1 MLIFCIT
8 IESMSQEEALDILKM
23 GHSVFLTG
31 AAGTGKTFVLNKYIS
46 YLKTHSITPVITAS
60 TGIAATHISGQ
71 TIHSWS
77 GIGILEKLD
86 RYALD
91 RLEQNEKLYKK
102 YENVKVL
109 IIDEISMLHA
119 SRLDMINTL
128 FKKFRHTDK
137 AFGGIQMIFCGDFF
151 QLPPVVKNFQS
162 RNKNGDIIESD
173 TDKEFAYNSQAWKEL
188 NPVICYLSR
197 NYRQE
202 DEKLLKILGDIRF
215 ERNGSEILKD
225 LEDKTKIYKEE
236 KNILKLYT
244 HNIDVDAINQDQYNE
259 LTEGSEFTYEMT
271 SHGKSNIVE
280 NLKNN
285 CLAPEIINL
294 KIGTKVIF
302 VKNDQNKTFQNGTLG
317 EVIDFADNDMPIVET
332 FDKKKILVKPE
343 TWQQT
348 NDDGKV
354 LGEISQIPIR
364 YAWAITI
371 HKSQGMTL
379 DAAEI
384 DLGRAFGSG
393 MGYVALSRVK
403 EFKNINLVS
412 IGSHA
417 LKINS
422 GVLKQDK
429 IFQDKSKRASEAIKK
444 YFEDSEMKEK
454 LIKKQEDFIINCGGS
469 LIEVEIQDENIFEEA
484 KPKVKTTLVTLEF
497 IKKEILPKQI
507 AEERSLTL
515 GTIVGHIEELFEARE
530 IKEKDI
536 EYIFKDIEKHY
547 KASDMKIIK
556 KILMSDRGLKAKHDE
571 LNNKNKIE
579 IDFNTLKLLRIKLDK

>member
-1 MLIFCIT
+1 MALFCIT

-31 AAGTGKTFVLNKYIS
+31 AAGTGKTFVLNKYIQ
-46 YLKTHSITPVITAS
+46 YLKTHSISPIISAS
-60 TGIAATHISGQ
+60 TGIAATHIAGQ

-77 GIGILEKLD
+77 GIGIMEKLD
-86 RYALD
+86 RFALD

-128 FKKFRHTDK
+128 FKKFRHSDK
-137 AFGGIQMIFCGDFF
+137 PFAGIQIIFCGDFF
-151 QLPPVVKNFQS
+151 QLPPVVKNFQK
-162 RNKNGDIIESD
+162 RNTDLENTETES
-173 TDKEFAYNSQAWKEL
+173 DKEFAYNSEAWKEL

-202 DEKLLKILGDIRF
+202 DEQLLKILGDIRF
-215 ERNGSEILKD
+215 ERNEHEILNQ
-225 LEDKTKIYKEE
+225 LEEKTKIFKEE

-244 HNIDVDAINQDQYNE
+244 HNIDVDAINQDQYSE
-259 LTEGSEFTYEMT
+259 LKDGQEYTYEMT

-285 CLAPEIINL
+285 CLALEIMNL

-302 VKNDQNKTFQNGTLG
+302 VKNDQNKNFQNGTLG
-317 EVIDFADNDMPIVET
+317 EVIEFADNDMPIVET

-354 LGEISQIPIR
+354 LGEISQIPLR

-412 IGSHA
+412 IGKHA

-429 IFQDKSKRASEAIKK
+429 IFQDKSKRASDAIKK
-444 YFEDSEMKEK
+444 YFEDKEMKEK
-454 LIKKQEDFIINCGGS
+454 LTKKQEAFITNCGGS
-469 LIEVEIQDENIFEEA
+469 LIEVEIQEEDFFEA
-484 KPKVKTTLVTLEF
+484 DKPKIKTTFVTLEF

-530 IKEKDI
+530 IKMSDI

-547 KASDMKIIK
+547 SGGDMKIIK
-556 KILMSDRGLKAKHDE
+556 KILKEDRGLKAKHDE
-571 LNNKNKIE
+571 LNKKHKIE
-579 IDFNTLKLLRIKLDK
+579 IDFSTLKLLRIKIEK

>member
-1 MLIFCIT
+1 MALFCIT

-31 AAGTGKTFVLNKYIS
+31 AAGTGKTFVLNKYIQ
-46 YLKTHSITPVITAS
+46 YLKTHSISPIISAS
-60 TGIAATHISGQ
+60 TGIAATHIAGQ

-77 GIGILEKLD
+77 GIGIMEKLD
-86 RYALD
+86 RFALD

-128 FKKFRHTDK
+128 FKKFRHSDK
-137 AFGGIQMIFCGDFF
+137 PFAGIQIIFCGDFF
-151 QLPPVVKNFQS
+151 QLPPVVKNFQK
-162 RNKNGDIIESD
+162 RNTDLENTETES
-173 TDKEFAYNSQAWKEL
+173 DKEFAYNSEAWKEL

-202 DEKLLKILGDIRF
+202 DEQLLKILGDIRF
-215 ERNGSEILKD
+215 ERNEHEILNQ
-225 LEDKTKIYKEE
+225 LEEKTKIFKEE

-244 HNIDVDAINQDQYNE
+244 HNIDVDAINQDQYSE
-259 LTEGSEFTYEMT
+259 LKDGQEYTYEMT

-285 CLAPEIINL
+285 CLALEIMNL

-302 VKNDQNKTFQNGTLG
+302 VKNDQNKNFQNGTLG
-317 EVIDFADNDMPIVET
+317 EVIEFADNDMPIVET

-354 LGEISQIPIR
+354 LGEISQIPLR

-412 IGSHA
+412 IGKHA

-429 IFQDKSKRASEAIKK
+429 IFQDKSKRASDAIKK
-444 YFEDSEMKEK
+444 YFEDKEMKEK
-454 LIKKQEDFIINCGGS
+454 LTKKQEAFITNCGGS
-469 LIEVEIQDENIFEEA
+469 LIEVEIQEEDFFEA
-484 KPKVKTTLVTLEF
+484 DKPKIKTTFVTLEF

-530 IKEKDI
+530 IKMSDI

-547 KASDMKIIK
+547 SGGDIKIIK
-556 KILMSDRGLKAKHDE
+556 KILKEDRGLKAKHDE
-571 LNNKNKIE
+571 LNKKHKIE
-579 IDFNTLKLLRIKLDK
+579 IDFSTLKLLRIKIEK

>member
-1 MLIFCIT
+1 
-8 IESMSQEEALDILKM
+8 MSQEEALDILKM

-31 AAGTGKTFVLNKYIS
+31 AAGTGKTFVLNKYIE
-46 YLKTHSITPVITAS
+46 YLKIHSISPTITAS
-60 TGIAATHISGQ
+60 TGIAATHIGGQ

-86 RYALD
+86 KYTLD

-102 YENVKVL
+102 YEGVKVL

-128 FKKFRHTDK
+128 FKKFRKTDK
-137 AFGGIQMIFCGDFF
+137 PFGGIQMIFCGDFF
-151 QLPPVVKNFQS
+151 QLPPVVKTFQS
-162 RNKNGDIIESD
+162 KNEDEIDNKN
-173 TDKEFAYNSQAWKEL
+173 DKEFAYNGNAWKEL
-188 NPVICYLSR
+188 NPVICYLSK

-202 DEKLLKILGDIRF
+202 DEKLLTILNNIRF
-215 ERNGSEILKD
+215 EKDIEEVFKD
-225 LEDKTKIYKEE
+225 LENKTKNFKEK

-244 HNIDVDAINQDQYNE
+244 HNIDVDAINEDEYKE
-259 LTEGSEFTYEMT
+259 LKEESEYTYEMS
-271 SHGKSNIVE
+271 SHGKKNIIE

-302 VKNDQNKTFQNGTLG
+302 VKNDINRNYQNGTLG
-317 EVIDFADNDMPIVET
+317 EVVDFADNDMPIVET
-332 FDKKKILVKPE
+332 FSGKKILVKEE
-343 TWQQT
+343 TWQYL

-354 LGEISQIPIR
+354 LGEISQIPLR

-379 DAAEI
+379 DEAEI

-417 LKINS
+417 LKINKN
-422 GVLKQDK
+422 VLNQDK
-429 IFQDKSKRASEAIKK
+429 IFREKSKRASDAIKK
-444 YFEDSEMKEK
+444 YYEDSEMKEK
-454 LIKKQEDFIINCGGS
+454 LKKKQEEFIIKCDGS
-469 LIEVEIQDENIFEEA
+469 LMEIDIQDENFFEEE
-484 KPKVKTTLVTLEF
+484 KPKIKTIIITLGF
-497 IKKEILPKQI
+497 IKEKILPKDI
-507 AEERSLTL
+507 VINRNLTL

-536 EYIFKDIEKHY
+536 EYIIKDIEKYYHPNDL
-547 KASDMKIIK
+547 KTIK
-556 KILMSDRGLKAKHDE
+556 KILKEDTGLKAKHDE
-571 LNNKNKIE
+571 LNKKYKID
-579 IDFNTLKLLRIKLDK
+579 IDFNNLKLLRLIK

>member
-1 MLIFCIT
+1 
-8 IESMSQEEALDILKM
+8 MSQEEALDILKM

-31 AAGTGKTFVLNKYIS
+31 AAGTGKTFVLNKYIQ
-46 YLKTHSITPVITAS
+46 YLKTHSISPIITAS
-60 TGIAATHISGQ
+60 TGIASTHIGGQ

-86 RYALD
+86 KYTLD
-91 RLEQNEKLYKK
+91 KLEQNEKLYKK

-128 FKKFRHTDK
+128 FKKFKKSDK
-137 AFGGIQMIFCGDFF
+137 PFAGIQIIFCGDFF
-151 QLPPVVKNFQS
+151 QLPPVVKNYS
-162 RNKNGDIIESD
+162 NKNTENIENDS
-173 TDKEFAYNSQAWKEL
+173 DKEFAYNSNAWKEL

-215 ERNGSEILKD
+215 ERNESEILKE
-225 LEDKTKIYKEE
+225 LEVKTKSYKQE
-236 KNILKLYT
+236 KDILKLYT
-244 HNIDVDAINQDQYNE
+244 HNIDVDAINEDQYKE
-259 LTEGSEFTYEMT
+259 LGEVKEYTYEMT
-271 SHGKSNIVE
+271 SSGKKHIVE

-285 CLAPEIINL
+285 CLAGDIINL

-302 VKNDQNKTFQNGTLG
+302 VKNDQNKAYQNGTLG
-317 EVIDFADNDMPIVET
+317 EVIDFANNDMPIVET
-332 FDKKKILVKPE
+332 FDKKKILVKE
-343 TWQQT
+343 ESWQQT

-354 LGEISQIPIR
+354 LGEISQIPLR

-412 IGSHA
+412 IGKHA
-417 LKINS
+417 LRINS

-429 IFQDKSKRASEAIKK
+429 IFQEKSERASLAIKK
-444 YFEDSEMKEK
+444 YFDDREMKAK
-454 LIKKQEDFIINCGGS
+454 LKKKQEDFITYCGGS
-469 LIEVEIQDENIFEEA
+469 LAEVEIQEENFFEEA
-484 KPKVKTTLVTLEF
+484 KPKIKTTLVTLELV
-497 IKKEILPKQI
+497 KQEILPKYI
-507 AEERSLTL
+507 AEKRNLTL

-530 IKEKDI
+530 IKESDI

-547 KASDMKIIK
+547 SGGDMKIIK

-571 LNNKNKIE
+571 LNKKHKIE
-579 IDFNTLKLLRIKLDK
+579 IDFSTLKLLRLKI

>member
-1 MLIFCIT
+1 
-8 IESMSQEEALDILKM
+8 MSQEEALDILKM

-31 AAGTGKTFVLNKYIS
+31 AAGTGKTFVLNKYIQ
-46 YLKTHSITPVITAS
+46 YLKTHSISPIITAS
-60 TGIAATHISGQ
+60 TGIASTHIGGQ

-86 RYALD
+86 KYALD
-91 RLEQNEKLYKK
+91 KLEQNEKLYKK
-102 YENVKVL
+102 YENIKVL
-109 IIDEISMLHA
+109 IIDEISMLHS

-128 FKKFRHTDK
+128 FKKFRKSDK
-137 AFGGIQMIFCGDFF
+137 PFAGIQIIFCGDFF
-151 QLPPVVKNFQS
+151 QLPPVVKNFQN
-162 RNKNGDIIESD
+162 RNTDLEIIESD
-173 TDKEFAYNSQAWKEL
+173 SDKEFAYNSNAWKEL

-215 ERNGSEILKD
+215 EKNALEILKE
-225 LEDKTKIYKEE
+225 LEEKIKIYKEE

-244 HNIDVDAINQDQYNE
+244 HNIDVDAINEDQYRE
-259 LTEGSEFTYEMT
+259 LKEEKEFTYEMT
-271 SHGKSNIVE
+271 SNGKKHIVE

-285 CLAPEIINL
+285 CLAPEILNL

-302 VKNDQNKTFQNGTLG
+302 VKNDQNKAYQNGTLG
-317 EVIDFADNDMPIVET
+317 EVIDFANNDMPIVET

-354 LGEISQIPIR
+354 LGEISQIPLR

-412 IGSHA
+412 IGKHA
-417 LKINS
+417 LKING
-422 GVLKQDK
+422 GVLTQDK
-429 IFQDKSKRASEAIKK
+429 IFQEKSKRASLAIKK
-444 YFEDSEMKEK
+444 YYDDREMREK
-454 LIKKQEDFIINCGGS
+454 LKKKQEDFIVKSGGS
-469 LIEVEIQDENIFEEA
+469 LIEVEIQKEDFFEEN

-515 GTIVGHIEELFEARE
+515 GTIVGHIEELFGARE
-530 IKEKDI
+530 IKIEDI

-547 KASDMKIIK
+547 SASDMKIIK
-556 KILMSDRGLKAKHDE
+556 KILMSDKGLKAKHDE
-571 LNNKNKIE
+571 INNKHKIE
-579 IDFNTLKLLRIKLDK
+579 IDFSTLKLLRLKI

>member
-1 MLIFCIT
+1 
-8 IESMSQEEALDILKM
+8 MSQEEALDILKM

-31 AAGTGKTFVLNKYIS
+31 AAGTGKTFVLNKYIQ
-46 YLKTHSITPVITAS
+46 YLKTHSISPVITAS
-60 TGIAATHISGQ
+60 TGIAATHIAGQ

-128 FKKFRHTDK
+128 FKKFRNSDK
-137 AFGGIQMIFCGDFF
+137 PFAGIQIIFCGDFF
-151 QLPPVVKNFQS
+151 QLPPVVKNFQN
-162 RNKNGDIIESD
+162 RNKDQDLEIIESD
-173 TDKEFAYNSQAWKEL
+173 SDKEFAYNSAAWKEL

-202 DEKLLKILGDIRF
+202 DEQLLKILGDIRF
-215 ERNGSEILKD
+215 ERNGLGILKD
-225 LEDKTKIYKEE
+225 LEEKTKIYKEE

-244 HNIDVDAINQDQYNE
+244 HNIDVDAINQDQYSE
-259 LTEGSEFTYEMT
+259 LKEGQEYTYEMT

-285 CLAPEIINL
+285 CLAPEIMNL

-317 EVIDFADNDMPIVET
+317 EVIEFADNDMPIVET

-354 LGEISQIPIR
+354 LGEISQIPLR

-412 IGSHA
+412 IGKHA

-429 IFQDKSKRASEAIKK
+429 IFQDKSKRASDAIKK
-444 YFEDSEMKEK
+444 YFEDKEMKEK
-454 LIKKQEDFIINCGGS
+454 LKKKQEDFIIKCDGS
-469 LIEVEIQDENIFEEA
+469 LSEVEIQEEDFFEA
-484 KPKVKTTLVTLEF
+484 DKPKVKTTLVTLEF

-507 AEERSLTL
+507 AEERRLTL

-530 IKEKDI
+530 IKVSDI

-547 KASDMKIIK
+547 SGGDMKIIK
-556 KILMSDRGLKAKHDE
+556 KILKEDRGLKAKYDE
-571 LNNKNKIE
+571 INNKNKIE

>member
-1 MLIFCIT
+1 
-8 IESMSQEEALDILKM
+8 MSQEEALEILKM

-31 AAGTGKTFVLNKYIS
+31 AAGTGKTFVLNKYIQ
-46 YLKTHSITPVITAS
+46 YLKTHSISPVITAS
-60 TGIAATHISGQ
+60 TGIAATHIGGQ

-128 FKKFRHTDK
+128 FKKFRNSDK
-137 AFGGIQMIFCGDFF
+137 AFAGIQIIFCGDFF
-151 QLPPVVKNFQS
+151 QLPPVVKNFQ
-162 RNKNGDIIESD
+162 NKNTDLEIIESD
-173 TDKEFAYNSQAWKEL
+173 TDKEFAYNSAAWKEL

-202 DEKLLKILGDIRF
+202 DEQLLKILGDIRF
-215 ERNGSEILKD
+215 ERNGLGILKD
-225 LEDKTKIYKEE
+225 LEEKTKIYKEE

-244 HNIDVDAINQDQYNE
+244 HNIDVDAINQDQYSE
-259 LTEGSEFTYEMT
+259 LKEGQEYTYEMT

-285 CLAPEIINL
+285 CLAPEIMNL

-317 EVIDFADNDMPIVET
+317 EVIEFADNDMPIVET

-354 LGEISQIPIR
+354 LGEISQIPLR

-412 IGSHA
+412 IGKHA

-429 IFQDKSKRASEAIKK
+429 IFQDKSKRASDAIKK
-444 YFEDSEMKEK
+444 YFEDKEMKEK
-454 LIKKQEDFIINCGGS
+454 LKKKQEDFIIKCDGS
-469 LIEVEIQDENIFEEA
+469 LSEVEIQEEDFFEA
-484 KPKVKTTLVTLEF
+484 DKPKVKTTLVTLEF

-507 AEERSLTL
+507 AEERRLTL

-530 IKEKDI
+530 IKVSDI

-547 KASDMKIIK
+547 SGGDMKIIK
-556 KILMSDRGLKAKHDE
+556 KILKEDRGLKAKHDE
-571 LNNKNKIE
+571 INNKNKIE
-579 IDFNTLKLLRIKLDK
+579 IDFNTLKLLRLKI

>member
-1 MLIFCIT
+1 
-8 IESMSQEEALDILKM
+8 MSQEEALDILKM

-31 AAGTGKTFVLNKYIS
+31 AAGTGKTFVLNKYIQ
-46 YLKTHSITPVITAS
+46 YLKTHSISPIITAS
-60 TGIAATHISGQ
+60 TGIAATHIGGQ

-119 SRLDMINTL
+119 SRLNMINTL
-128 FKKFRHTDK
+128 FKKFRHSDK
-137 AFGGIQMIFCGDFF
+137 PFAGIQIIFCGDFF

-162 RNKNGDIIESD
+162 KNKDGEIIESD
-173 TDKEFAYNSQAWKEL
+173 TDKEFAYNSAAWKEL

-225 LEDKTKIYKEE
+225 LEEKTKIYKEE

-244 HNIDVDAINQDQYNE
+244 HNIDVDAINQDEYNE
-259 LTEGSEFTYEMT
+259 LKEGSEFTYEMT

-354 LGEISQIPIR
+354 LGEISQIPLR

-429 IFQDKSKRASEAIKK
+429 IFQDKSARASDAIKK

-454 LIKKQEDFIINCGGS
+454 LIKKQENFIINCGGS
-469 LIEVEIQDENIFEEA
+469 LSEVEIQDENIFEEA

-507 AEERSLTL
+507 AEQRSLTL

-530 IKEKDI
+530 IKMSDI

-547 KASDMKIIK
+547 SGSDMKIIK
-556 KILMSDRGLKAKHDE
+556 KILKEDRGLKAKHDE
-571 LNNKNKIE
+571 INNKHKIE

>member
-1 MLIFCIT
+1 
-8 IESMSQEEALDILKM
+8 MSQEEALDILKM

-31 AAGTGKTFVLNKYIS
+31 AAGTGKTFVLNKYIA
-46 YLKTHSITPVITAS
+46 YLKTHSISPIITAS
-60 TGIAATHISGQ
+60 TGIAATHIGGQ

-86 RYALD
+86 RYTLD
-91 RLEQNEKLYKK
+91 RLEQNEKLFKK

-128 FKKFRHTDK
+128 FKKFRNSDK
-137 AFGGIQMIFCGDFF
+137 PFAGIQIIFCGDFF
-151 QLPPVVKNFQS
+151 QLPPVVKNYQ
-162 RNKNGDIIESD
+162 NKNTENGEKE
-173 TDKEFAYNSQAWKEL
+173 TDKDFAYNSLAWKEL

-215 ERNGSEILKD
+215 ERNELEIFKE
-225 LEDKTKIYKEE
+225 LEEKTKIYKDE

-244 HNIDVDAINQDQYNE
+244 HNIDVDAINEDQYKQLKE
-259 LTEGSEFTYEMT
+259 ESEYTYEMT
-271 SHGKSNIVE
+271 THGKSNIVE

-343 TWQQT
+343 TWQHT

-354 LGEISQIPIR
+354 LGEISQIPLR

-412 IGSHA
+412 IGKDA

-422 GVLKQDK
+422 GVLRQDK
-429 IFQDKSKRASEAIKK
+429 IFQDKSKRASDAIKK

-454 LIKKQEDFIINCGGS
+454 LKKKQEDFIIKCDGS
-469 LIEVEIQDENIFEEA
+469 LSEVEIQEENFFEEA
-484 KPKVKTTLVTLEF
+484 KPKVKTAFVTLELL
-497 IKKEILPKQI
+497 KENILPKDI
-507 AEERSLTL
+507 ATKRNLTF

-547 KASDMKIIK
+547 SSNDLKTIK
-556 KILMSDRGLKAKHDE
+556 KILVSDTGLKAKHDE
-571 LNNKNKIE
+571 LNKKHKIE
-579 IDFNTLKLLRIKLDK
+579 IDFNTLKLLRLKI

>member
-1 MLIFCIT
+1 
-8 IESMSQEEALDILKM
+8 MSQEEALDILKM

-31 AAGTGKTFVLNKYIS
+31 AAGTGKTFVLNKYIQ
-46 YLKTHSITPVITAS
+46 YLKTHSISPIISAS
-60 TGIAATHISGQ
+60 TGIAATHIAGQ

-77 GIGILEKLD
+77 GIGIMEKLD
-86 RYALD
+86 RFALD

-128 FKKFRHTDK
+128 FKKFRHSDK
-137 AFGGIQMIFCGDFF
+137 PFAGIQIIFCGDFF
-151 QLPPVVKNFQS
+151 QLPPVVKNFQK
-162 RNKNGDIIESD
+162 RNTDLENTETES
-173 TDKEFAYNSQAWKEL
+173 DKEFAYNSEAWKEL

-202 DEKLLKILGDIRF
+202 DEQLLKILGDIRF
-215 ERNGSEILKD
+215 ERNEHEILNQ
-225 LEDKTKIYKEE
+225 LEEKTKIFKEE

-244 HNIDVDAINQDQYNE
+244 HNIDVDAINQDQYSE
-259 LTEGSEFTYEMT
+259 LKDGQEYTYEMT

-285 CLAPEIINL
+285 CLALEIMNL

-302 VKNDQNKTFQNGTLG
+302 VKNDQNKNFQNGTLG
-317 EVIDFADNDMPIVET
+317 EVIEFADNDMPIVET

-354 LGEISQIPIR
+354 LGEISQIPLR

-412 IGSHA
+412 IGKHA

-429 IFQDKSKRASEAIKK
+429 IFQDKSKRASDAIKK
-444 YFEDSEMKEK
+444 YFEDKEMKEK
-454 LIKKQEDFIINCGGS
+454 LTKKQEAFITNCGGS
-469 LIEVEIQDENIFEEA
+469 LIEVEIQEEDFFEA
-484 KPKVKTTLVTLEF
+484 DKPKIKTTFVTLEF

-530 IKEKDI
+530 IKMSDI

-547 KASDMKIIK
+547 KASDLKIIK
-556 KILMSDRGLKAKHDE
+556 KILMSDTGLKAKHDE
-571 LNNKNKIE
+571 LNKKHKIE
-579 IDFNTLKLLRIKLDK
+579 IDFSTLKLLRIKIEK

>member
-1 MLIFCIT
+1 MALFCIT

-31 AAGTGKTFVLNKYIS
+31 AAGTGKTFVLNKYIQ
-46 YLKTHSITPVITAS
+46 YLKTHSISPIISAS
-60 TGIAATHISGQ
+60 TGIAATHIAGQ

-77 GIGILEKLD
+77 GIGIMEKLD
-86 RYALD
+86 RFALD

-128 FKKFRHTDK
+128 FKKFRHSDK
-137 AFGGIQMIFCGDFF
+137 PFAGIQIIFCGDFF
-151 QLPPVVKNFQS
+151 QLPPVVKNFQK
-162 RNKNGDIIESD
+162 RNTDLENTETES
-173 TDKEFAYNSQAWKEL
+173 DKEFAYNSEAWKEL

-202 DEKLLKILGDIRF
+202 DEQLLKILGDIRF
-215 ERNGSEILKD
+215 ERNEHEILNQ
-225 LEDKTKIYKEE
+225 LEEKTKIFKEE

-244 HNIDVDAINQDQYNE
+244 HNIDVDAINQDQYSE
-259 LTEGSEFTYEMT
+259 LKDGQEYTYEMT

-285 CLAPEIINL
+285 CLALEIMNL

-302 VKNDQNKTFQNGTLG
+302 VKNDQNKNFQNGTLG
-317 EVIDFADNDMPIVET
+317 EVIEFADNDMPIVET

-354 LGEISQIPIR
+354 LGEISQIPLR

-412 IGSHA
+412 IGKHA

-429 IFQDKSKRASEAIKK
+429 IFQDKSKRASDAIKK
-444 YFEDSEMKEK
+444 YFEDKEMKEK
-454 LIKKQEDFIINCGGS
+454 LKKKQEAFITNCGGS
-469 LIEVEIQDENIFEEA
+469 LIEVEIQEEDFFEA
-484 KPKVKTTLVTLEF
+484 DKPKIKTTFVTLEF

-530 IKEKDI
+530 IKMSDI

-547 KASDMKIIK
+547 SGGDMKIIK
-556 KILMSDRGLKAKHDE
+556 KILMSDTGLKAKHDE
-571 LNNKNKIE
+571 LNKKHKIE
-579 IDFNTLKLLRIKLDK
+579 IDFSTLKLLRIKIEK

>member
-1 MLIFCIT
+1 
-8 IESMSQEEALDILKM
+8 MSQEEALDILKM

-31 AAGTGKTFVLNKYIS
+31 AAGTGKTFVLNKYIQ
-46 YLKTHSITPVITAS
+46 YLKTHSISPIISAS
-60 TGIAATHISGQ
+60 TGIAATHIAGQ

-77 GIGILEKLD
+77 GIGIMEKLD
-86 RYALD
+86 RFALD

-128 FKKFRHTDK
+128 FKKFRHSDK
-137 AFGGIQMIFCGDFF
+137 PFAGIQIIFCGDFF
-151 QLPPVVKNFQS
+151 QLPPVVKNFQK
-162 RNKNGDIIESD
+162 RNTDLENTETES
-173 TDKEFAYNSQAWKEL
+173 DKEFAYNSEAWKEL

-202 DEKLLKILGDIRF
+202 DEQLLKILGDIRF
-215 ERNGSEILKD
+215 ERNEHEILNQ
-225 LEDKTKIYKEE
+225 LEEKTKIFKEE

-244 HNIDVDAINQDQYNE
+244 HNIDVDAINQDQYSE
-259 LTEGSEFTYEMT
+259 LKDGQEYTYEMT

-285 CLAPEIINL
+285 CLALEIMNL

-302 VKNDQNKTFQNGTLG
+302 VKNDQNKNFQNGTLG
-317 EVIDFADNDMPIVET
+317 EVIEFADNDMPIVET

-354 LGEISQIPIR
+354 LGEISQIPLR

-412 IGSHA
+412 IGKHA

-429 IFQDKSKRASEAIKK
+429 IFQDKSKRASDAIKK
-444 YFEDSEMKEK
+444 YFEDKEMKEK
-454 LIKKQEDFIINCGGS
+454 LTKKQEAFITNCGGS
-469 LIEVEIQDENIFEEA
+469 LIEVEIQEEDFFEA
-484 KPKVKTTLVTLEF
+484 DKPKIKTTFVTLEF

-530 IKEKDI
+530 IKMSDI

-547 KASDMKIIK
+547 SGGDMKIIK
-556 KILMSDRGLKAKHDE
+556 KILKEDRGLKAKHDE
-571 LNNKNKIE
+571 LNKKHKIE
-579 IDFNTLKLLRIKLDK
+579 IDFSTLKLLRIKIEK